1 MISSS
6 ARGFSF
12 AGTDHALVVE
22 IGCNIE
28 EPHHRIYQLG
38 KAGIRG
44 IALDEP
50 LGVGTT
56 LARSPAALMK

>member
-1 MISSS
+1 MISGS

-22 IGCNIE
+22 FGWNIE
-28 EPHHRIYQLG
+28 EPHHRIYQLS
-38 KAGIRG
+38 KAEIRG

-50 LGVGTT
+50 
-56 LARSPAALMK
+56 